1 MNPHSISHDSADV
14 LPAAGS
20 PLHPAPQSAAGRSPL
35 RRAGVGIVAAL
46 LATGGLTAC
55 KDTLPG
61 YGAVPGYSAQPGA
74 STSTGASPSASTGLG
89 SPSAS
94 TTPATSASPSGST
107 SPAPTTTSTTTQ
119 SPSGNPTYTVA
130 GFPAA
135 NNTGYPQG
143 LAGDTRKKV
152 TLTPYTGP
160 MTITVAGTVIDSKDI
175 NGHIEIKAK
184 NVTIRNS
191 RIRVANVQAV
201 TSTDDNANLRI
212 EDTEIDGQLKD
223 ASTGG
228 IALIGRTG
236 FTLLRVNA
244 HGSGDILRIDG
255 RGTVQDSWLHDPGGT
270 GSAQHNDVIQSTNA
284 IYVRILHNRLEN
296 QHTQTSC
303 ILLKADIGSI
313 NDVIVDSNLMNGGG
327 YSFYWYDANYK
338 ITNGKVTNNKFM
350 RQSGG
355 GFWPKGGYYGTQALN
370 ASTLPTWSNNT
381 WADNGQQIGR

>member
-1 MNPHSISHDSADV
+1 M
-14 LPAAGS
+14 
-20 PLHPAPQSAAGRSPL
+20 
-35 RRAGVGIVAAL
+35 
-46 LATGGLTAC
+46 
-55 KDTLPG
+55 
-61 YGAVPGYSAQPGA
+61 
-74 STSTGASPSASTGLG
+74 
-89 SPSAS
+89 
-94 TTPATSASPSGST
+94 
-107 SPAPTTTSTTTQ
+107 
-119 SPSGNPTYTVA
+119 A

-143 LAGDTRKKV
+143 LPGDTRKKV

-160 MTITVAGTVIDSKDI
+160 MTITVAGTVIDGKDI

-236 FTLLRVNA
+236 YTLLRVNA

-255 RGTVQDSWLHDPGGT
+255 RGTVQDSWLHDPGGS

-284 IYVRILHNRLEN
+284 TYVRILHNRLEN

-303 ILLKADIGSI
+303 ILLKADIGPIS
-313 NDVIVDSNLMNGGG
+313 DVVVDSNLMNGGG
-327 YSFYWYDANYK
+327 YSFYWYDAGYK

>member
-1 MNPHSISHDSADV
+1 MNMQDNSSTPVTRSA
-14 LPAAGS
+14 
-20 PLHPAPQSAAGRSPL
+20 L
-35 RRAGVGIVAAL
+35 RRTSVGIVAAAL
-46 LATGGLTAC
+46 LAGGALSAC
-55 KDTLPG
+55 KNPTETG
-61 YGAVPGYSAQPGA
+61 SAPRPTASPVSGKPSASTSVSPVASASASASASPSKSA
-74 STSTGASPSASTGLG
+74 STSTKP
-89 SPSAS
+89 
-94 TTPATSASPSGST
+94 
-107 SPAPTTTSTTTQ
+107 PAPG
-119 SPSGNPTYTVA
+119 GNGGGVPPTYTVA
-130 GFPAA
+130 GYPAA
-135 NNTGYPQG
+135 HNTGYPQG

-160 MTITVAGTVIDSKDI
+160 MTITVAGTVIDGKDI

-284 IYVRILHNRLEN
+284 VYIRILHNRLEN

-313 NDVIVDSNLMNGGG
+313 SDVIVDSNLMNGGG

-355 GFWPKGGYYGTQALN
+355 GFWPKGGYYGTQAFQ
-370 ASTLPTWSNNT
+370 ASQLPSWSNNT
-381 WADNGQQIGR
+381 WNDSGQQINM

>member
-1 MNPHSISHDSADV
+1 MNSSSTTTTTTRSA
-14 LPAAGS
+14 
-20 PLHPAPQSAAGRSPL
+20 L
-35 RRAGVGIVAAL
+35 RRTSVGIIAAAL
-46 LATGGLTAC
+46 FAGGALSAC
-55 KDTLPG
+55 KDLPASG
-61 YGAVPGYSAQPGA
+61 SAGRPTVGPTTA
-74 STSTGASPSASTGLG
+74 KPSTSTSVSPVSSTSPSAS
-89 SPSAS
+89 A
-94 TTPATSASPSGST
+94 SASPTKSATSST
-107 SPAPTTTSTTTQ
+107 KPPAP
-119 SPSGNPTYTVA
+119 GNGGGVPPTYTVA

-201 TSTDDNANLRI
+201 TITDDNANLRI

-284 IYVRILHNRLEN
+284 VYVRILHNRLEN

-355 GFWPKGGYYGTQALN
+355 GFWPKGGYYGTQAFK
-370 ASTLPTWSNNT
+370 ASQLPQWSNNT
-381 WADNGQQIGR
+381 WNDNGQQIGM

>member
-1 MNPHSISHDSADV
+1 MSTHDNASTD
-14 LPAAGS
+14 
-20 PLHPAPQSAAGRSPL
+20 RRPL
-35 RRAGVGIVAAL
+35 RRTGVGVVAAAL
-46 LATGGLTAC
+46 FATGALTAC
-55 KDTLPG
+55 KNLPATG
-61 YGAVPGYSAQPGA
+61 SAPRPSASAAQPTGSATAGTGTAPSA
-74 STSTGASPSASTGLG
+74 SASPVASPSKSGT
-89 SPSAS
+89 SSSAK
-94 TTPATSASPSGST
+94 P
-107 SPAPTTTSTTTQ
+107 PAPG
-119 SPSGNPTYTVA
+119 SGGGVPATYTVA
-130 GFPAA
+130 GYPAA

-143 LAGDTRKKV
+143 LPGDTRKPVK
-152 TLTPYTGP
+152 LTPYTGP
-160 MTITVAGTVIDSKDI
+160 MTITVNGTVIDGKDI

-236 FTLLRVNA
+236 YTLLRVNA

-284 IYVRILHNRLEN
+284 VYIRILHNRLEN

-313 NDVIVDSNLMNGGG
+313 NDVVVDSNLMNGGG
-327 YSFYWYDANYK
+327 YSFYWYDAGYK

-355 GFWPKGGYYGTQALN
+355 GFWPKGGYYGTQAFQ
-370 ASTLPTWSNNT
+370 ASQLPQWSNNT
-381 WADNGQQIGR
+381 WNDNGQQIKM